1 MRYASYLLSVVLLF
15 SLALP
20 VAAHDSA
27 SRGSRFWLSPFL
39 PSSVNLFRSCLE
51 DEEVEEEEEETT
63 TGVVGSGT
71 EEEEVVVEESEIVAE
86 PETSVELLALEETEE
101 EVVEEDLEEEEETSV
116 ASDIEEWVTR
126 FAENV
131 LDLDE
136 TETEQFVAD
145 FNEIVDDLGVDPDE
159 VHPCLGFKIV
169 LFLALREL
177 LDQADSEVEAAT

>member
-1 MRYASYLLSVVLLF
+1 MRYASYPLSVVLLF
-15 SLALP
+15 LLAMP

-71 EEEEVVVEESEIVAE
+71 EEEEVVLEESETLEESEA
-86 PETSVELLALEETEE
+86 SVELLALEETEE
-101 EVVEEDLEEEEETSV
+101 EVVEEDLEEEETSV

>member
-51 DEEVEEEEEETT
+51 DEEVEEE
-63 TGVVGSGT
+63 
-71 EEEEVVVEESEIVAE
+71 
-86 PETSVELLALEETEE
+86 
-101 EVVEEDLEEEEETSV
+101 VVEEDLEEEETSV

-145 FNEIVDDLGVDPDE
+145 FNEIVEDLGVDPDE